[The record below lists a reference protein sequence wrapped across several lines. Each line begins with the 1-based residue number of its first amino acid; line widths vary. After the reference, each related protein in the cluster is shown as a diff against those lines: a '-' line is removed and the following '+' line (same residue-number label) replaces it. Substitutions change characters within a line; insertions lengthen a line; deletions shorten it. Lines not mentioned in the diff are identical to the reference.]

1 VRGDG
6 PHPWLAGPV
15 GGVPDALQPVAHA
28 LLQSQ
33 FEVHAFMRDFPDE
46 LLWER
51 VAGLAPVGFH
61 LRHIRGVIERLF
73 ATAVRGTIGDEQ
85 RERLEVE
92 RRQSDEG
99 VTVRDL
105 VAAVDE
111 QVAQAL
117 DQLRRTQP
125 ETLAEERLV
134 GAKGLPSTVAGLLF
148 HAAEHAQRHCG
159 QLLVTT
165 RVLMDRNRRDP
176 TP

>member
-1 VRGDG
+1 MRADG
-6 PHPWLAGPV
+6 PQPWLAGPV

-33 FEVHAFMRDFPDE
+33 LEVHAITRDFPDD

-51 VAGLAPVGFH
+51 VAGLAPVGYH
-61 LRHIRGVIERLF
+61 LRHIRGVIDRLF
-73 ATAVRGTIGDEQ
+73 TTAEHGAIGDEQ

-99 VTVRDL
+99 VTVLAL
-105 VAAVDE
+105 VAALDE

-117 DQLRRTQP
+117 DQLRRTEP
-125 ETLAEERLV
+125 AALAHVRLV
-134 GAKGLPSTVAGLLF
+134 GAKALPSTVAGLLF

-159 QLLVTT
+159 QLLVTA
-165 RVLMDRNRRDP
+165 RVLVERARGDRMP
-176 TP
+176 